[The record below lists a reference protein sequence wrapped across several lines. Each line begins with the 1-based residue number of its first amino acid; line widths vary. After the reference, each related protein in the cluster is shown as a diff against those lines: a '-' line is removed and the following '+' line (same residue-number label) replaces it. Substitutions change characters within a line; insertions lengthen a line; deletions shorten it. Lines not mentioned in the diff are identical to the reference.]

1 MNSFLKPTY
10 NSNINIID
18 YLDSNIWVR
27 LTKTKYGVG
36 VIALRDIPKNTKI
49 TDYDDS
55 NLESLSIKI
64 FLINDQEFLKDII
77 KLHPNIQNLIK
88 DRYIFHNEGSGH
100 ILSPNSHQIYRL
112 YINHSENPNVDTN
125 LVSIKDINEGDEITF
140 SYKDIVLNNTHTI
153 SKKHYDYAT

>member
-10 NSNINIID
+10 NFNINIID

-27 LTKTKYGVG
+27 LTNTKYGVG

>member
-27 LTKTKYGVG
+27 LANTKYGVG

>member
-1 MNSFLKPTY
+1 MTSFLNPIN
-10 NSNINIID
+10 NSNIDIID
-18 YLDSNIWVR
+18 YLDSNVWVR
-27 LTKTKYGVG
+27 LSNTKHGVG

-49 TDYDDS
+49 TDYDDFK
-55 NLESLSIKI
+55 LESLSIKI

>member
-10 NSNINIID
+10 NFNINIID

>member
-27 LTKTKYGVG
+27 LTNTKYGVG

-153 SKKHYDYAT
+153 SKKHYNYAT

>member
-1 MNSFLKPTY
+1 MNRVFEP
-10 NSNINIID
+10 INKSKTEIID
-18 YLDSNIWVR
+18 YLHSNIWVR
-27 LTKTKYGVG
+27 LSNTKYGVG
-36 VIALRDIPKNTKI
+36 VIALRDIPKNIRI

-64 FLINDQEFLKDII
+64 FPINDQEFLKDII
-77 KLHPNIQNLIK
+77 KLHPNIQNLVK
-88 DRYIFHNEGSGH
+88 DRYIFYKEGNGH

-140 SYKDIVLNNTHTI
+140 SYKDIISNETHI
-153 SKKHYDYAT
+153 VSKKHYNYIT

>member
-27 LTKTKYGVG
+27 LTNTKYGVG

>member
-10 NSNINIID
+10 NFNINIID

-27 LTKTKYGVG
+27 LTNTKYGVG

-153 SKKHYDYAT
+153 SKKHYNYAT